1 MKIIAATNNKGKLM
15 EIEEI
20 TRTLD
25 IVVRSLSD
33 EGIKVEFEETGTTFE
48 ENALI
53 KARTVRAITNAPVL
67 SDDSGLEVDALFGA
81 PGVYTSRYAGEG
93 ATDDENIDKLLFA
106 MKDVKDEK
114 KRTARFVCALAYI
127 DEKGEEHIYR
137 GECEGRITFERKGKD
152 GMGYDPVFY
161 YPPYKMT
168 FAECSH
174 EMKNAV
180 SHRSAAL
187 KKFFED
193 VKIK

>member
-1 MKIIAATNNKGKLM
+1 MKIIAATNNRGKLM

-20 TRTLD
+20 TSGLG
-25 IVVRSLSD
+25 VRVSSLSD
-33 EGIKVEFEETGTTFE
+33 EGIKIDVEETGKTFE

-53 KARTVRAITNAPVL
+53 KARAVYEITRTPVL
-67 SDDSGLEVDALFGA
+67 ADDSGLCVDALSGA
-81 PGVYTSRYAGEG
+81 PGVYTARYAGEG
-93 ATDDENIDKLLFA
+93 ASDDANISKLLSA
-106 MKDVKDEK
+106 MRDADEEN
-114 KRTARFVCALAYI
+114 RTARFVCALAYI
-127 DEKGEEHIYR
+127 DESGREHVYR
-137 GECEGRITFERKGKD
+137 GECEGVITFEKKGTG

-187 KKFFED
+187 KKFFD
-193 VKIK
+193 DMKIK

>member
-20 TRTLD
+20 TKDLKFY
-25 IVVRSLSD
+25 VSSLSN
-33 EGIKVEFEETGTTFE
+33 EGIKVDFEETGATFE
-48 ENALI
+48 QNALI
-53 KARTVRAITNAPVL
+53 KARTVYKISHTPVL

-81 PGVYTSRYAGEG
+81 PGVYTSRYAKEG
-93 ATDDENIDKLLFA
+93 ATDDENISKLLFA
-106 MKDVKDEK
+106 MKEVKKEE

-127 DEKGEEHIYR
+127 DENGDDHVYR
-137 GECEGRITFERKGKD
+137 GECEGLITFEKRGKD

-161 YPPYKMT
+161 YPPYKTT

-193 VKIK
+193 IKIK

>member
-20 TRTLD
+20 TKDLN
-25 IVVRSLSD
+25 ISVSSLSN
-33 EGIKVEFEETGTTFE
+33 EGIKVDFDETGATFE

-53 KARTVRAITNAPVL
+53 KARTVYKISHTPVL
-67 SDDSGLEVDALFGA
+67 SDDSGLEVYALFGA
-81 PGVYTSRYAGEG
+81 PGVYTSRYAKEG
-93 ATDDENIDKLLFA
+93 ATDDENISKLLFA
-106 MKDVKDEK
+106 MKEVKEE

-127 DEKGEEHIYR
+127 DENGDEHVYR

-193 VKIK
+193 IKIK